1 MNYTFNDYLEE
12 NFRDIIADAAQE
24 LLDEDNIRGISA
36 KVVDVSIKQIDIT
49 KLLQTDDHAEF
60 PVIICAVIRTCED
73 DRVYRQNVEMKGSIS
88 GTFSELFRDFSI
100 KLRSISCVKAN
111 SKRQK

>member
-24 LLDEDNIRGISA
+24 MLDEDNIRGISA

-49 KLLQTDDHAEF
+49 
-60 PVIICAVIRTCED
+60 
-73 DRVYRQNVEMKGSIS
+73 
-88 GTFSELFRDFSI
+88 
-100 KLRSISCVKAN
+100 
-111 SKRQK
+111 